1 MSARDDY
8 PILVAW
14 ARGMTLEGFNGD
26 FAEVAVLLAL
36 DEIDRLRAEL
46 TVANNR
52 LGNAV
57 GALIDAGMYCTGVD
71 DVTAGIDRLRAE
83 REAWEAFRQTV
94 NCPSCGGTAQQAR
107 PAGWDQRAHL
117 DDPNRT
123 CDCHDSWDQ
132 CPCAEGGHVAGCN
145 CCPGGTGLCGP
156 LPCRDCTDGKIDMAR
171 LIAVGAA
178 AVAALTERD
187 AAYTRREHGDMANWR
202 AMDAIETALRQVRP

>member
-1 MSARDDY
+1 MSAEDEF
-8 PILVAW
+8 PL
-14 ARGMTLEGFNGD
+14 MTKTEFVIQPEEWRRMC
-26 FAEVAVLLAL
+26 F
-36 DEIDRLRAEL
+36 EIDRLRAEVQRADVIYPPASIE
-46 TVANNR
+46 TVSAWSAMQP
-52 LGNAV
+52 L
-57 GALIDAGMYCTGVD
+57 
-71 DVTAGIDRLRAE
+71 
-83 REAWEAFRQTV
+83 EAIRQTV

-178 AVAALTERD
+178 VFLAVLTYDEINVNVPNRSTVFSAAELLRT
-187 AAYTRREHGDMANWR
+187 
-202 AMDAIETALRQVRP
+202 LRQVRP